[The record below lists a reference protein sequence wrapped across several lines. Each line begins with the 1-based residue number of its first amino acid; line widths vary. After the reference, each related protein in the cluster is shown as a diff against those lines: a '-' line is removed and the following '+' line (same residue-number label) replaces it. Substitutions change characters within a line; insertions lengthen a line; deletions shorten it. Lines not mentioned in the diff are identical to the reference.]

1 MNCNRIMFCVYVYY
15 CDQGGDMSRAIL
27 CGDFNSGP
35 VASILPNVRL
45 PRKRDV
51 SAVFELMTTGK
62 LLETHSGE
70 TSSRPIGNGFR
81 PQKLFF
87 NHHIIYCLLLCG
99 NQSLK
104 QNIRMLLAFSAVDA

>member
-1 MNCNRIMFCVYVYY
+1 MNCNRIMHCVYVFY
-15 CDQGGDMSRAIL
+15 CDQGGDMSRVIL

-45 PRKRDV
+45 PRKRDA

-70 TSSRPIGNGFR
+70 FCLNFFAPDRKWISSAKIV
-81 PQKLFF
+81 L
-87 NHHIIYCLLLCG
+87 
-99 NQSLK
+99 
-104 QNIRMLLAFSAVDA
+104 